1 MLDLAK
7 REQDNENDDNS
18 AQPTN
23 ILIYT
28 IQSNE
33 GSLHA
38 FEKVGFAQRNTIQI
52 LSFKK
57 MVRLPG
63 WPSNQILTKYLN
75 LW

>member
-1 MLDLAK
+1 VRTHPDHQKQGLASSALQSMLDLAK

-38 FEKVGFAQRNTIQI
+38 FEKWGLHNAT
-52 LSFKK
+52 
-57 MVRLPG
+57 G
-63 WPSNQILTKYLN
+63 
-75 LW
+75 